1 MTDYCG
7 LGPKLEYLSAL
18 RFSRRLHADNTQGIF
33 GEDTQ
38 LCYLDKIAHI
48 NHMKMAKPSPALPSL
63 MSLNTTRIMV
73 PVVNFSNAPAIEVRC
88 LRCENREPLQGS
100 SLWGYEKTQVKQIG
114 FALPDTYSAAGFVNA
129 QEVVADIVGDAP
141 DTHFAAGF
149 GAVAVAAHDTHV
161 AVGAG
166 AVANLATAL
175 DSCAAAGFGFVSEVG
190 VAAAVEADTE
200 FAVLAH
206 QQPSYHCAIPAH

>member
-63 MSLNTTRIMV
+63 MSLNTTGIMV

-88 LRCENREPLQGS
+88 LRCENREPPQGS

-129 QEVVADIVGDAP
+129 HEVVADVVGVGDAP

-175 DSCAAAGFGFVSEVG
+175 DSCAAAGFGFVSGAGVDC
-190 VAAAVEADTE
+190 VAAAAETGAEV
-200 FAVLAH
+200 VLP
-206 QQPSYHCAIPAH
+206 Q